1 MPQQPNN
8 LQIPLQ
14 TKRCQWVRKT
24 NDAFRICKKAFCAHV
39 HTFDSGGMVE
49 GAESPGCEPG
59 LRPHGVPLPR
69 LLNFSPGQKHVI
81 FPCFESCH
89 ALVTLLGRQ
98 FSGANDLEKQLC
110 QRTSNRKIH
119 VRFVKRQSCHVY
131 SQSWK
136 STLSQNTWQEF
147 QKQILPCKPAQ
158 SHWLHSMVAGGKA
171 QSAPFCLLSG
181 LCHRAEGKS
190 RAGRSLGS
198 ENRKAVG
205 REKEVSGF
213 HGASRE
219 AGEVPLL
226 ARRTVAPRSV
236 ECLKE

>member
-81 FPCFESCH
+81 FPCFELCH
-89 ALVTLLGRQ
+89 ALFALLGRH
-98 FSGANDLEKQLC
+98 FSGNTWQNPLFHLLPCILRSVGKGLFRKCMSDYRKRVLCHANDLEKKIC
-110 QRTSNRKIH
+110 QRTSNQKIH

-131 SQSWK
+131 
-136 STLSQNTWQEF
+136 F
-147 QKQILPCKPAQ
+147 Q
-158 SHWLHSMVAGGKA
+158 
-171 QSAPFCLLSG
+171 
-181 LCHRAEGKS
+181 
-190 RAGRSLGS
+190 
-198 ENRKAVG
+198 
-205 REKEVSGF
+205 
-213 HGASRE
+213 
-219 AGEVPLL
+219 
-226 ARRTVAPRSV
+226 
-236 ECLKE
+236 